1 MPFQRQKIGMRSKQ
15 AVAISMS
22 VPLTDSPKQSCV
34 FTIRKCFLWKV
45 SIMKVVKTSAR
56 VLMKLLKRKEETMKR
71 PIDQALNFVSQDTIA
86 ALNEMVADGK
96 FLMHLNMLEQFET
109 TILSDDTGCFV
120 NQSGEPRPGVF
131 QTLRT
136 LRVLK
141 DDLRTLN
148 ALCPESPSEI
158 TDY

>member
-1 MPFQRQKIGMRSKQ
+1 
-15 AVAISMS
+15 
-22 VPLTDSPKQSCV
+22 
-34 FTIRKCFLWKV
+34 
-45 SIMKVVKTSAR
+45 
-56 VLMKLLKRKEETMKR
+56 MKR

-158 TDY
+158 TEITDY

>member
-1 MPFQRQKIGMRSKQ
+1 
-15 AVAISMS
+15 
-22 VPLTDSPKQSCV
+22 
-34 FTIRKCFLWKV
+34 
-45 SIMKVVKTSAR
+45 
-56 VLMKLLKRKEETMKR
+56 MKR

-148 ALCPESPSEI
+148 ALCPESSSEI

>member
-1 MPFQRQKIGMRSKQ
+1 
-15 AVAISMS
+15 
-22 VPLTDSPKQSCV
+22 
-34 FTIRKCFLWKV
+34 
-45 SIMKVVKTSAR
+45 
-56 VLMKLLKRKEETMKR
+56 MKR

-136 LRVLK
+136 LHVLK

>member
-1 MPFQRQKIGMRSKQ
+1 
-15 AVAISMS
+15 
-22 VPLTDSPKQSCV
+22 
-34 FTIRKCFLWKV
+34 
-45 SIMKVVKTSAR
+45 
-56 VLMKLLKRKEETMKR
+56 MKR
-71 PIDQALNFVSQDTIA
+71 PLNQTLSFVSQDTIA

-109 TILSDDTGCFV
+109 TILSDDTGCFAD
-120 NQSGEPRPGVF
+120 QTGEPRSGVF

-148 ALCPESPSEI
+148 ALCPESPAEVSAENV
-158 TDY
+158 

>member
-1 MPFQRQKIGMRSKQ
+1 
-15 AVAISMS
+15 
-22 VPLTDSPKQSCV
+22 
-34 FTIRKCFLWKV
+34 
-45 SIMKVVKTSAR
+45 
-56 VLMKLLKRKEETMKR
+56 MKR
-71 PIDQALNFVSQDTIA
+71 PIAHALNFVSQDTIA

-96 FLMHLNMLEQFET
+96 FLMHLNMLEQLET

>member
-1 MPFQRQKIGMRSKQ
+1 
-15 AVAISMS
+15 
-22 VPLTDSPKQSCV
+22 
-34 FTIRKCFLWKV
+34 
-45 SIMKVVKTSAR
+45 
-56 VLMKLLKRKEETMKR
+56 MKR

-148 ALCPESPSEI
+148 ALCPESTSEI

>member
-1 MPFQRQKIGMRSKQ
+1 
-15 AVAISMS
+15 
-22 VPLTDSPKQSCV
+22 
-34 FTIRKCFLWKV
+34 
-45 SIMKVVKTSAR
+45 
-56 VLMKLLKRKEETMKR
+56 MKR

-148 ALCPESPSEI
+148 ALCPESPFEI

>member
-1 MPFQRQKIGMRSKQ
+1 
-15 AVAISMS
+15 
-22 VPLTDSPKQSCV
+22 
-34 FTIRKCFLWKV
+34 
-45 SIMKVVKTSAR
+45 
-56 VLMKLLKRKEETMKR
+56 MKR
-71 PIDQALNFVSQDTIA
+71 PIDQALSFVSQDTIA

-96 FLMHLNMLEQFET
+96 FLMHLNMLEQLET
-109 TILSDDTGCFV
+109 TILSDDTGCFAD
-120 NQSGEPRPGVF
+120 QSGEPRPGVF

-148 ALCPESPSEI
+148 ALCPESSSEI